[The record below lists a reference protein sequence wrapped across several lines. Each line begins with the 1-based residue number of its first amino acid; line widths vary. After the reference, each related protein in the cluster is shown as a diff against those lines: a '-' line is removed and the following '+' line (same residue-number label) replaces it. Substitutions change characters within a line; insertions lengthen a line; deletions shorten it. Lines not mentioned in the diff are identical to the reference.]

1 LVQSVWPLHGVPVG
15 PASAEPLE
23 LPDELPLELPLLPLE
38 AAPLDEPPP
47 SSPVAPELAPELAPD
62 VDPIPLEDDPPP
74 EDAPPSPLGVVL
86 LVLPPQPIP
95 MAIAMPTAAQAL
107 EAYIRPPP

>member
-1 LVQSVWPLHGVPVG
+1 MQSVWPLHGVPVG
-15 PASAEPLE
+15 PASVEPLE
-23 LPDELPLELPLLPLE
+23 LPDELPDELPLLPLE

-47 SSPVAPELAPELAPD
+47 SSPVAPELAPD
-62 VDPIPLEDDPPP
+62 VDPIPLEDVPPP
-74 EDAPPSPLGVVL
+74 EEAPPSPLGVVL

-107 EAYIRPPP
+107 EAYIRLPP